1 MAWGGVHSWG
11 VEGAPGGE
19 GCDLRWGGMAGGGG
33 AIGGR
38 RVLAE
43 SGGNA
48 WGGGHGLEWGPE
60 IASSAALYLIFEIGF
75 LEELGA
81 AVQLN
86 WLLSPMDPPVSV
98 S

>member
-1 MAWGGVHSWG
+1 M
-11 VEGAPGGE
+11 
-19 GCDLRWGGMAGGGG
+19 
-33 AIGGR
+33 
-38 RVLAE
+38 
-43 SGGNA
+43 
-48 WGGGHGLEWGPE
+48 EWGPE
-60 IASSAALYLIFEIGF
+60 IASSAALYLILEIGF